1 MNSSVPNLKLLP
13 AKQAL
18 VHFFQNDYWTN
29 EEIDFLHSFCARHDS
44 DKIFKLKLR
53 LLTLDNS
60 DFIVAA
66 VLADAS
72 PEEYKFL
79 YDKYRLN
86 HSFTK
91 ISLELHVH
99 PNGLQR
105 WRDKF
110 LNEIAD
116 LLDFDLPINDI
127 FSRNKVGTLVFT
139 LERLIVFLEEYGK
152 ADECTLHSLKLKLS
166 GYQNLLFALK
176 QYSYLDSD
184 SVGCKIIQ
192 LKIHNQN
199 ISVGE
204 LERRSGSSHTTVQN
218 YIHRFQ
224 EKFYQS
230 ISA

>member
-1 MNSSVPNLKLLP
+1 MNSSMPNLKLLP

-29 EEIDFLHSFCARHDS
+29 EEIDFLHSFCACHDS

-110 LNEIAD
+110 LNEIAT
-116 LLDFDLPINDI
+116 LLDFNLPVNDI

-152 ADECTLHSLKLKLS
+152 ADERTLHALKAKLS
-166 GYQNLLFALK
+166 AYQNLLFVLK
-176 QYSYLDSD
+176 QYSCVDSEH
-184 SVGCKIIQ
+184 VGCKIIQ

-199 ISVGE
+199 ISAKE
-204 LERRSGSSHTTVQN
+204 LERRSSCSHTTISN
-218 YIHRFQ
+218 YIRHFQ
-224 EKFYQS
+224 KKFYPS
-230 ISA
+230 MSA

>member
-29 EEIDFLHSFCARHDS
+29 EEIDFLNAFCARHDS

-72 PEEYKFL
+72 SEEYKFL
-79 YDKYRLN
+79 YDKYRLK

-110 LNEIAD
+110 LNEIAA

-139 LERLIVFLEEYGK
+139 LERLIVLLEEYGK
-152 ADECTLHSLKLKLS
+152 ADERTLHALKAKLS
-166 GYQNLLFALK
+166 SCQNLLFALK
-176 QYSYLDSD
+176 QYSCADSEH
-184 SVGCKIIQ
+184 VGCKIIQ

-199 ISVGE
+199 ISARE
-204 LERRSGSSHTTVQN
+204 LEQRSGSSHTTVQN

-224 EKFYQS
+224 EKFYSS
-230 ISA
+230 IPA

>member
-1 MNSSVPNLKLLP
+1 MKY
-13 AKQAL
+13 A
-18 VHFFQNDYWTN
+18 
-29 EEIDFLHSFCARHDS
+29 FLHSFCTRHDS

-53 LLTLDNS
+53 LLMLDNS

-72 PEEYKFL
+72 PEVYKFL

-110 LNEIAD
+110 LNEIAT
-116 LLDFDLPINDI
+116 LLNFDLPVSDV

-152 ADECTLHSLKLKLS
+152 ANERTLQSLKAKLS
-166 GYQNLLFALK
+166 AYQNLLFVLK
-176 QYSYLDSD
+176 QYSSADSEH
-184 SVGCKIIQ
+184 VGCKIIQ
-192 LKIHNQN
+192 LKIQKRC
-199 ISVGE
+199 S
-204 LERRSGSSHTTVQN
+204 
-218 YIHRFQ
+218 
-224 EKFYQS
+224 
-230 ISA
+230 

>member
-18 VHFFQNDYWTN
+18 VHFFQNDYWTD
-29 EEIDFLHSFCARHDS
+29 EEIDFLHSFCACHDS

-53 LLTLDNS
+53 LLTLDNN

-66 VLADAS
+66 ALADAS
-72 PEEYKFL
+72 SEEFQFL
-79 YDKYRLN
+79 YNKYRLN

-110 LNEIAD
+110 LNEIAI
-116 LLDFDLPINDI
+116 LLDFSLPINDI
-127 FSRNKVGTLVFT
+127 FSKNKVGTLVFT
-139 LERLIVFLEEYGK
+139 LERLIVLLEEYGK
-152 ADECTLHSLKLKLS
+152 ADERTLHALKVKLS
-166 GYQNLLFALK
+166 AYQNLLFVLK
-176 QYSYLDSD
+176 QYSSADSEH
-184 SVGCKIIQ
+184 VGCKIIQ

-199 ISVGE
+199 ISAVE
-204 LERRSGSSHTTVQN
+204 LENRSGCSHTTISN
-218 YIHRFQ
+218 YIRHFQ
-224 EKFYQS
+224 EKFYPPM
-230 ISA
+230 SA

>member
-1 MNSSVPNLKLLP
+1 MNSSMPNLKLLP

-29 EEIDFLHSFCARHDS
+29 EEIDFLHSFCACHDS

-72 PEEYKFL
+72 PEEHKFL

-91 ISLELHVH
+91 ISLELHIH

-110 LNEIAD
+110 LNEIAA

-139 LERLIVFLEEYGK
+139 LERLIVLLEEYGK
-152 ADECTLHSLKLKLS
+152 ADECTVQSLKAKLS
-166 GYQNLLFALK
+166 SYQNLLFALK

-184 SVGCKIIQ
+184 SVGCRIIQ

-199 ISVGE
+199 ISAGE
-204 LERRSGSSHTTVQN
+204 LEQRSGSSHTTVQN

-224 EKFYQS
+224 EKFYSS
-230 ISA
+230 IPA

>member
-29 EEIDFLHSFCARHDS
+29 EEIDFLHSFCVCHGS

-60 DFIVAA
+60 DLIVAA

-72 PEEYKFL
+72 PEEYKFI
-79 YDKYRLN
+79 YNKYRLN

-110 LNEIAD
+110 LNEIAA

-139 LERLIVFLEEYGK
+139 LERLIVLLEEYGK
-152 ADECTLHSLKLKLS
+152 ADERTLQSLKAKLS
-166 GYQNLLFALK
+166 GYQNLLFTLK
-176 QYSYLDSD
+176 QYLYLDSD
-184 SVGCKIIQ
+184 SVGCRIIQ

-199 ISVGE
+199 ISAGE

-224 EKFYQS
+224 EKFYSS
-230 ISA
+230 IPA

>member
-18 VHFFQNDYWTN
+18 VHFFQNDYWTK
-29 EEIDFLHSFCARHDS
+29 EEINFLHSFCARHDS

-53 LLTLDNS
+53 LLTLDNN
-60 DFIVAA
+60 DFIVAS

-72 PEEYKFL
+72 PEEFKFL
-79 YDKYRLN
+79 YNKYRLN

-110 LNEIAD
+110 LNEIAA
-116 LLDFDLPINDI
+116 LLDFDLPVNDI
-127 FSRNKVGTLVFT
+127 FSRNKVGILVFT
-139 LERLIVFLEEYGK
+139 LERLIVLLEEYGK
-152 ADECTLHSLKLKLS
+152 ADERTLYALKAKLS
-166 GYQNLLFALK
+166 AYQNLLFVLK
-176 QYSYLDSD
+176 QYYHMDSEHI
-184 SVGCKIIQ
+184 GCKIIQ

-199 ISVGE
+199 ISGGE
-204 LERRSGSSHTTVQN
+204 LEHMSGCSHTTISN
-218 YIHRFQ
+218 YIRHFQ
-224 EKFYQS
+224 KKFCLS
-230 ISA
+230 MSA

>member
-1 MNSSVPNLKLLP
+1 MNSSTPKMKITL
-13 AKQAL
+13 AKEAI

-29 EEIDFLHSFCARHDS
+29 EEVNFLHLFCIQHDS
-44 DKIFKLKLR
+44 EQIWKLKLR
-53 LLTLDNS
+53 VLTLDNN
-60 DFIVAA
+60 DLIVAA

-110 LNEIAD
+110 LNEIAA
-116 LLDFDLPINDI
+116 LLDFDLPINGI

-139 LERLIVFLEEYGK
+139 LERLIVLLEEYGK
-152 ADECTLHSLKLKLS
+152 ADERTLYALKAKLS
-166 GYQNLLFALK
+166 AYQNLLFVLK
-176 QYSYLDSD
+176 QYYHMDSEHI
-184 SVGCKIIQ
+184 GCKIIQ

-199 ISVGE
+199 ISGGE
-204 LERRSGSSHTTVQN
+204 LEHMSGCSHTTISN
-218 YIHRFQ
+218 YIRHFQ
-224 EKFYQS
+224 KKFCLS
-230 ISA
+230 MSA

>member
-18 VHFFQNDYWTN
+18 VHFFQNDYWTK
-29 EEIDFLHSFCARHDS
+29 EEIDFLHSFCACHDS

-60 DFIVAA
+60 DFIVAS

-79 YDKYRLN
+79 YKKYRLN

-110 LNEIAD
+110 LNEIAS

-139 LERLIVFLEEYGK
+139 LERLIVLLEEYGK
-152 ADECTLHSLKLKLS
+152 ADERTLHVLKAKLYANHS
-166 GYQNLLFALK
+166 
-176 QYSYLDSD
+176 
-184 SVGCKIIQ
+184 
-192 LKIHNQN
+192 
-199 ISVGE
+199 
-204 LERRSGSSHTTVQN
+204 
-218 YIHRFQ
+218 
-224 EKFYQS
+224 
-230 ISA
+230 

>member
-29 EEIDFLHSFCARHDS
+29 EEIDFLHSFCACHDS

-72 PEEYKFL
+72 SEEYKFL
-79 YDKYRLN
+79 YDKYRLK

-110 LNEIAD
+110 LNEIAA

-139 LERLIVFLEEYGK
+139 LERLIVLLEEYGK
-152 ADECTLHSLKLKLS
+152 ADECTVQSLKAKLS

-176 QYSYLDSD
+176 QYSYLDLD
-184 SVGCKIIQ
+184 SVGCRIIQ

-199 ISVGE
+199 ISAKE
-204 LERRSGSSHTTVQN
+204 LEQRSGSSHTTVQN

-224 EKFYQS
+224 EKFYSS
-230 ISA
+230 IPA

>member
-1 MNSSVPNLKLLP
+1 MNSSMPNLKLLP

-18 VHFFQNDYWTN
+18 VHFFQNDYWTD
-29 EEIDFLHSFCARHDS
+29 EEIDFLHSFCACHDS

-110 LNEIAD
+110 LNEIAT
-116 LLDFDLPINDI
+116 LLDFNLPVNDI

-152 ADECTLHSLKLKLS
+152 ADERTLHALKAKLS
-166 GYQNLLFALK
+166 AYQNLLFVLK
-176 QYSYLDSD
+176 QYSCVDSEH
-184 SVGCKIIQ
+184 VGCKIIQ

-199 ISVGE
+199 ISAKE
-204 LERRSGSSHTTVQN
+204 LERRSSCSHTTISN
-218 YIHRFQ
+218 YIRHFQ
-224 EKFYQS
+224 KKFYPS
-230 ISA
+230 MSA

>member
-29 EEIDFLHSFCARHDS
+29 EEIDFLHSFCACHDS

-152 ADECTLHSLKLKLS
+152 ADERTLHALKAKLS
-166 GYQNLLFALK
+166 AYQNLLFVLK
-176 QYSYLDSD
+176 QYSCVDSEH
-184 SVGCKIIQ
+184 VGCKIIQ

-199 ISVGE
+199 ISARE

-224 EKFYQS
+224 EKFYSS
-230 ISA
+230 IPA